1 MGYDANDEK
10 QVKKARKQAE
20 IDAAMRLDT
29 IRNIMSTP
37 PGRKWIYEMLERC
50 HCYSTSFI
58 AGAPDASA
66 FREGERN
73 IGLQLLADVQ
83 TAASETYLAMLKE
96 AKNSSNT
103 STT

>member
-20 IDAAMRLDT
+20 FDHALKLDV
-29 IRNIMSTP
+29 IRSVMGSA
-37 PGRKWIYEMLERC
+37 PGRIWAYSILERC
-50 HCYSTSFI
+50 HCFSTSFI

-73 IGLQLLADVQ
+73 IGLQFLADIQ
-83 TAASETYLAMLKE
+83 EATPDLYLTMIQE
-96 AKNSSNT
+96 AKSNP
-103 STT
+103 S